1 MEIPIIKIGNS
12 KGIILSKVLLDRYG
26 MGNKLELIMKENH
39 LELKAL
45 KSVREGWDE
54 KFQEMHEHGDD
65 RLLMDELSE
74 DEELDEW
81 K

>member
-12 KGIILSKVLLDRYG
+12 KGIILSKTLLERYKL
-26 MGNKLELIMKENH
+26 GNKLEIVMKENH
-39 LELKAL
+39 LELKAV

-54 KFQEMHEHGDD
+54 KFQEMHQRGDD
-65 RLLMDELSE
+65 RPLIEHLSE
-74 DEELDEW
+74 DEEIEEW